1 MFLYKIYILQAQTAA
16 NKAERL
22 AFCQS
27 ISWRIED
34 HPNFLDLIFFSD
46 EAHFHLIGKVNKQNM
61 QFLVQAQ
68 PHEHVLRP
76 LTVEKGT
83 VWCDIGRNGII
94 MPYWFEDDNGRPVRV
109 NTEQYVEMM

>member
-1 MFLYKIYILQAQTAA
+1 
-16 NKAERL
+16 
-22 AFCQS
+22 
-27 ISWRIED
+27 
-34 HPNFLDLIFFSD
+34 
-46 EAHFHLIGKVNKQNM
+46 M

-83 VWCDIGRNGII
+83 VWCDIRRNGII

-109 NTEQYVEMM
+109 NTERYIEMM